1 MMSISISEIRQKTV
15 AGLKKGDT
23 FTVKRR
29 FTKKETE
36 YFGNITKDYN
46 PVHYD
51 RRFTEAKKL
60 NGLICHGL
68 LVASLITEIG
78 GQVGWLAS
86 GMDFRFRKPVYFGDT
101 ITCTF
106 TITEINERGKAK
118 GDAVYRNQD
127 GIIVLEAVLTGIVP
141 GSKER
146 QVLKIIMEEKDANRA
161 II

>member
-1 MMSISISEIRQKTV
+1 MRLRSMSEIRQKTV
-15 AGLKKGDT
+15 EGLKKGDT

-29 FTKKETE
+29 FTKKDTE

-78 GQVGWLAS
+78 GQIGWLAS
-86 GMDFRFRKPVYFGDT
+86 GMDFHFKKPVYFGDT
-101 ITCTF
+101 ITCSF

-118 GDAVYRNQD
+118 GEAVYINQD
-127 GIIVLEAVLTGIVP
+127 GMVVLEAILSGIVP
-141 GSKER
+141 GSKEKR
-146 QVLKIIMEEKDANRA
+146 VLKTMMEEDGSAS
-161 II
+161 

>member
-1 MMSISISEIRQKTV
+1 MSEIRQKTV
-15 AGLKKGDT
+15 EGLKKGDT

-29 FTKKETE
+29 FTKKDTE

-78 GQVGWLAS
+78 GQIGWLAS
-86 GMDFRFRKPVYFGDT
+86 GMDFRFKKPVYFDDT
-101 ITCTF
+101 ITCSF
-106 TITEINERGKAK
+106 TLTEINERGKAK
-118 GDAVYRNQD
+118 GEAVYINQY
-127 GIIVLEAVLTGIVP
+127 GIVVLEAVLTGIVP
-141 GSKER
+141 GSKEKK
-146 QVLKIIMEEKDANRA
+146 VLKTMMEEDGSAS
-161 II
+161 